1 MEDSLGDSLG
11 YSLGVLFYWGL
22 YIEQTLVPSTIASLY
37 ALFYIVPYIYI
48 FVIYLAA
55 VLGHL
60 HDKTNTKTA
69 NSDRKLFV
77 VISNILFCI
86 FMMFQ
91 IYHTIDF
98 YYRNGLLESLGVC
111 GFLRLFYFSFIWKQ
125 VYFISIAN

>member
-1 MEDSLGDSLG
+1 MEDSLGD
-11 YSLGVLFYWGL
+11 SLGVLFYWGL
-22 YIEQTLVPSTIASLY
+22 YIEQTLVPSTIASIY
-37 ALFYIVPYIYI
+37 AFFYIVPYIYI

-55 VLGHL
+55 IVGHL
-60 HDKTNTKTA
+60 HDKTNYVYC
-69 NSDRKLFV
+69 DRKLIV
-77 VISNILFCI
+77 VILNILFCI

-125 VYFISIAN
+125 VYYISMAD

>member
-1 MEDSLGDSLG
+1 M
-11 YSLGVLFYWGL
+11 
-22 YIEQTLVPSTIASLY
+22 PSTIASIY
-37 ALFYIVPYIYI
+37 ALFYTVPYSYM

-55 VLGHL
+55 VLGHI
-60 HDKTNTKTA
+60 HDKIKTA
-69 NSDRKLFV
+69 NCDRTLFV
-77 VISNILFCI
+77 VFSNIVFCI

-125 VYFISIAN
+125 VYYISMAD